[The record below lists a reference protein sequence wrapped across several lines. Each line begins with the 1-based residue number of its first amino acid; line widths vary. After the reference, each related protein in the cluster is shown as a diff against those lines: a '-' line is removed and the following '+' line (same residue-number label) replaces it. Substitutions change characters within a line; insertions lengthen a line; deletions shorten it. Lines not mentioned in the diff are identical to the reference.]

1 MAFTLYF
8 CREVVMLKSLWD
20 VIALVKSSFGDWNTT
35 LWRDI
40 NVENM
45 EMDCKKFVKVP
56 ICIYLLHVCVHL
68 LLKHSIPL
76 QEHHGKF
83 VLNRMRS
90 YLKLL
95 FTFLR
100 NLVIATDLKTSSL
113 SASST
118 GSPRKNT
125 GESLGK
131 WPLLSFLCLHF
142 V

>member
-1 MAFTLYF
+1 
-8 CREVVMLKSLWD
+8 MLKSLWD

-56 ICIYLLHVCVHL
+56 ICIYLLHVYVHI

-83 VLNRMRS
+83 ILNRMRS

-113 SASST
+113 SLIHWLSPQKHR
-118 GSPRKNT
+118 GEPRKVAT
-125 GESLGK
+125 SLI
-131 WPLLSFLCLHF
+131 SVFAF
-142 V
+142 RVV